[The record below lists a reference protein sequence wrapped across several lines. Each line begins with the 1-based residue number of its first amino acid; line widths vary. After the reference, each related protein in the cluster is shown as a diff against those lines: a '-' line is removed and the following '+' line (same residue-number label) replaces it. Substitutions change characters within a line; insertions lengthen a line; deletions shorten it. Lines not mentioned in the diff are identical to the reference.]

1 MLGHSHVS
9 VTLGTYSH
17 VTPDMQK
24 EAVSALENLLG
35 EKEK

>member
-17 VTPDMQK
+17 VLPQMQR
-24 EAVSALENLLG
+24 EAAKAMNVAPG
-35 EKEK
+35 A